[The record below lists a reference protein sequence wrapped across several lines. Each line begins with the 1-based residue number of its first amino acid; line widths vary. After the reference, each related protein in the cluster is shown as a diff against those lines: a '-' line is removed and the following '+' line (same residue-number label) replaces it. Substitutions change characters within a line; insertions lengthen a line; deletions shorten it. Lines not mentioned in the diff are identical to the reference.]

1 MIQSCKMCKHEGN
14 MVRCEKCVHD
24 ILPDTGAVE
33 QFEPRDE
40 KIAKAIQA
48 EQKKNMPKGFTTP
61 KLEKARKKARKAIEG
76 MSEEQIDARKQELMK
91 KGKRVDVVVYGGFDS
106 DIPDGGGDRF

>member
-1 MIQSCKMCKHEGN
+1 MKATWSDVKSVCMIYC
-14 MVRCEKCVHD
+14 RT
-24 ILPDTGAVE
+24 LGAVE

-91 KGKRVDVVVYGGFDS
+91 KGKRFEALWCTVVLTVTSRMGAVTDFNVYLV
-106 DIPDGGGDRF
+106 